1 MENSWVDPEPVPCED
16 AADSQGEK
24 ARAAHIIVNPA
35 AGQDEPFLK
44 TLNTTFKEA
53 GWEYEV
59 LVTQKAGDAR
69 QFAVEAVQKGA
80 ALVATYG
87 GDGTVI
93 EAASGLVGT
102 SVPLG
107 ILPGGTGNMMSK
119 ALGIPQTFAEAC
131 ALLVSDEK
139 SCRAVHMGDIRT
151 GTEAKDL
158 SGSPATRQDR
168 GPAAEQA
175 QDQPEAAVDQPGSEF
190 SFFQLIGVGLEA
202 KMVEG
207 ADRDAKDRMGILAYG
222 MAALQALAQPVISR
236 YRLELDGDLVE
247 TEGVTCMVAIV
258 ENLGISGLAE
268 ALSCENHPDELD
280 VMVLN
285 KINLQSFVEL
295 LGTMRGKQP
304 TIETIEHWHARRVK
318 ITAEPPQVAQAD
330 GELLGNT
337 PIEVE
342 MVPEPV
348 LIIVPKDAPATTE
361 AQADE

>member
-1 MENSWVDPEPVPCED
+1 MEKNRVDHEPNPCE
-16 AADSQGEK
+16 AAASQSDK
-24 ARAAHIIVNPA
+24 APAAHIIVNPA

-69 QFAVEAVQKGA
+69 QFAMQAVEKGA

-139 SCRAVHMGDIRT
+139 SCRAVHMGDIRA

-258 ENLGISGLAE
+258 
-268 ALSCENHPDELD
+268 
-280 VMVLN
+280 
-285 KINLQSFVEL
+285 
-295 LGTMRGKQP
+295 
-304 TIETIEHWHARRVK
+304 
-318 ITAEPPQVAQAD
+318 
-330 GELLGNT
+330 
-337 PIEVE
+337 
-342 MVPEPV
+342 
-348 LIIVPKDAPATTE
+348 
-361 AQADE
+361 